1 MIKNK
6 FQTCILA
13 DGSSIRVPVAS
24 IFIDTPYITDTFEA
38 WCMEKPVYD
47 LIIGNVEMMRPPGN
61 PDPQWSEAHAV
72 ETRRQAKA
80 KLKPYPQLRVPEI
93 SKENIPPEDIKT
105 EQQTDDFLQKIRHWV
120 DSGQVVDQRTAKI
133 RWFVQ
138 SGFVYREYQAKTE
151 TS

>member
-80 KLKPYPQLRVPEI
+80 KLKSYPQLRVPEFLKRTSLQRI
-93 SKENIPPEDIKT
+93 SKRNSKLMTFNRKYDIGW
-105 EQQTDDFLQKIRHWV
+105 I
-120 DSGQVVDQRTAKI
+120 QVK
-133 RWFVQ
+133 
-138 SGFVYREYQAKTE
+138 
-151 TS
+151 